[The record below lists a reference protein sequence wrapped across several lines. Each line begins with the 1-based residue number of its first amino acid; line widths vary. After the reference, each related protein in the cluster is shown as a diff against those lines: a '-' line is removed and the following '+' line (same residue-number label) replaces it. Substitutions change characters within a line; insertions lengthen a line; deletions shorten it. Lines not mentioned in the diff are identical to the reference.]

1 MNEFVTEWSL
11 GKSHE
16 NCKCFVEK
24 FLPQSTLLSLVPRRR
39 FGYVLLRLE
48 ANTGD
53 CVYRQLPAILVD
65 LIGVETTVEFGPLLR
80 RQSKRVLVRSD
91 AVPQVFN
98 KFYALIERKHL

>member
-24 FLPQSTLLSLVPRRR
+24 FLPQSTLLSLVSRRR

-48 ANTGD
+48 ADTD
-53 CVYRQLPAILVD
+53 LERHRRRRILVTASTANCPRF
-65 LIGVETTVEFGPLLR
+65 LSI
-80 RQSKRVLVRSD
+80 S
-91 AVPQVFN
+91 
-98 KFYALIERKHL
+98 